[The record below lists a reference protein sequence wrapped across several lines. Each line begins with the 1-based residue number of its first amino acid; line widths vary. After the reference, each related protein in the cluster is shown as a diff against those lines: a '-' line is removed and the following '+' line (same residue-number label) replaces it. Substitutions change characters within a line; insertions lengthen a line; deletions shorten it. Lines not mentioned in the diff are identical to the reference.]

1 MEYLCLGIIIDSFS
15 LDGTL
20 KVLSKTTN
28 GKMRYQKGN
37 KVFLLTKEGERIE
50 KEVISYRSNGQFDFV
65 KLSDINTKEDA
76 LLYKG
81 CSLEVIKN
89 QNDLEKG
96 YYFYSDLI
104 GCRLLDE
111 NGQEI
116 GSVRDVEEFPAQITL
131 RCQRKN
137 QPDYF
142 IPFVK
147 DFIINVDIEKKEIT
161 IHVIEGLL

>member
-37 KVFLLTKEGERIE
+37 KVFVVTKNGERTE
-50 KEVISYRSNGQFDFV
+50 KEVLGYRSNGQFDFV
-65 KLSDINTKEDA
+65 KLSDIETKEAA
-76 LLYKG
+76 LEYKG
-81 CSLEVIKN
+81 CSIEVVKN

-104 GCRLLDE
+104 GCRLLNEDG
-111 NGQEI
+111 NDI
-116 GSVRDVEEFPAQITL
+116 GVVKDVEEFPAQITL
-131 RCQRKN
+131 RCVRKN
-137 QPDYF
+137 KPDYF

-147 DFIINVDIEKKEIT
+147 DFIINVDISKKEI
-161 IHVIEGLL
+161 IVHVIEGLL